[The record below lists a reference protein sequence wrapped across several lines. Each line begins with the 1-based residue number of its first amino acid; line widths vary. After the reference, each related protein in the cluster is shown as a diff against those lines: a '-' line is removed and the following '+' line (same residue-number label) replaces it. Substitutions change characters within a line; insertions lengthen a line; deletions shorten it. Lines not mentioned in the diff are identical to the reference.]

1 MISWWENLQF
11 YLQNA
16 FIPKRNKSA
25 LNLCLGILWVSDNL
39 WTGEHCTCACLS
51 VTAWDSKK
59 TNPIPFAL
67 ALPLTVQR
75 PAHCRFWTSWSW
87 GTSWCRCAA
96 CNDGYKLVLW
106 HSYQHSGWTR
116 ARKRGKKD
124 DDDKDCNDSEEK
136 GKERKNTKET

>member
-1 MISWWENLQF
+1 MISWRENLQF

-67 ALPLTVQR
+67 GLPLTVQR

-87 GTSWCRCAA
+87 GTSWCRCTA